1 MASANSRL
9 LGGGDCG
16 AGHFQLV
23 GLFADEVIKNVH
35 WHWED
40 DSRVVLGG
48 YAAQRLEVAELR
60 EEKEMRKKRPTIH
73 FVLYQFQMTIRRCFY
88 FHDISINFHWQ
99 KKGKIYK

>member
-9 LGGGDCG
+9 LGGGGCG

-60 EEKEMRKKRPTIH
+60 EEKEMGKKDQRFT
-73 FVLYQFQMTIRRCFY
+73 LCY
-88 FHDISINFHWQ
+88 INF
-99 KKGKIYK
+99 K

>member
-9 LGGGDCG
+9 LGGGCG

-40 DSRVVLGG
+40 DSGVVLGG

-60 EEKEMRKKRPTIH
+60 EEKEMGKKRRTIH
-73 FVLYQFQMTIRRCFY
+73 TVLYQFQMIIKRCFY
-88 FHDISINFHWQ
+88 FYDILNNFHW
-99 KKGKIYK
+99 

>member
-23 GLFADEVIKNVH
+23 GLFANEVIKNVH

-88 FHDISINFHWQ
+88 FHDTSINFHWQ
-99 KKGKIYK
+99 KKRKT